1 MKSRFL
7 LILLALFVWP
17 AAANQIETLR
27 IAPTQDKV
35 RMVFDLESQPNYS
48 FTIDTGTNSLIIEFQ
63 DINGQPFPV
72 PRTAGCEGFLKS
84 IRRNIL
90 PGNAVKVEFVLANGV
105 KPQIFSL
112 PPQNSYRHYRLVI
125 DIKRGTL
132 VAKTGDSGNAKA
144 IPVTNLPLQGSS
156 PSSSAAISNPV
167 SKSQSVAVVSRTEV
181 APSVTLKTETV
192 RKPVSDSSSLQ
203 SVSPASKID
212 RSVAGRVIQM
222 SDLIS
227 KEELAAP
234 DSSSAADEPDN
245 SPDTS
250 KAVLP
255 TSGGPFIVAI
265 DAGHGGK
272 DPGAIGPGHTYEKTV
287 TLGIARKLA
296 NLIDSQ
302 PGMKA
307 IMTRSRDNF
316 VELDERSAI
325 ARRKNARLLISIH
338 ADSGPDNSA
347 QGASVW
353 ILSAKRVDKEMNKLL
368 DQQNKHTELLGGAG
382 KVISETEPN
391 QYLAQTILDLSWDN
405 SRSEGYD
412 IGKRVLRSIGN
423 VAHLHK
429 KRPEHA
435 SLAVL
440 KAPDIPSLLIETGF
454 ISNPQEEHLLASGEY
469 QAQLA
474 NAIFRGVT
482 DYYGRSSPNPGGT
495 FVKSSSAKAKQSNA
509 ADKQHVVKTGESLSG
524 LAVQYGVSKSAIRS
538 KNNLKSDN
546 LLIGQVIVIPV
557 S

>member
-1 MKSRFL
+1 MKKRFL

-17 AAANQIETLR
+17 AAANQIEKLR
-27 IAPTQDKV
+27 IAPSQDKV

-48 FTIDTGTNSLIIEFQ
+48 FTIDTGTNSLIVEFQ
-63 DINGQPFPV
+63 DISGQPFPV
-72 PRTAGCEGFLKS
+72 PRTTGCEGFLKS
-84 IRRNIL
+84 IRRNML
-90 PGNAVKVEFVLANGV
+90 GGNVVKVEFVLANGV

-112 PPQNSYRHYRLVI
+112 PTQASYRHHRLVV
-125 DIKRGTL
+125 DIKPGTL
-132 VAKTGDSGNAKA
+132 VAKSNVSGNTPTTPFVSL
-144 IPVTNLPLQGSS
+144 PVTTAS
-156 PSSSAAISNPV
+156 PV
-167 SKSQSVAVVSRTEV
+167 SFGADSTKKSQSAAVVSRTEV
-181 APSVTLKTETV
+181 APAVTLKTETI
-192 RKPVSDSSSLQ
+192 RKPVADSSASLQ
-203 SVSPASKID
+203 TVAPDSKID
-212 RSVAGRVIQM
+212 RAVAGRVIQM

-234 DSSSAADEPDN
+234 DSSSVADEPDN
-245 SPDTS
+245 SPDTT
-250 KAVLP
+250 KAVMP
-255 TSGGPFIVAI
+255 ASGGPFIVAI

-272 DPGAIGPGHTYEKTV
+272 DPGAIGPGNTYEKTV

-296 NLIDSQ
+296 NLIDAQ

-307 IMTRSRDNF
+307 VMTRSRDTF

-338 ADSGPDNSA
+338 ADSGPSSSVK
-347 QGASVW
+347 GASVW
-353 ILSAKRVDKEMNKLL
+353 ILSAKRVNKEMNKLL
-368 DQQNKHTELLGGAG
+368 DQQAKHTELLGGAG
-382 KVISETEPN
+382 KVIAETEPN

-412 IGKRVLRSIGN
+412 IGKRVLRRIGD

-454 ISNPQEEHLLASGEY
+454 ISNPQEESLLASGKY
-469 QAQLA
+469 QSQLA
-474 NAIFRGVT
+474 NAIFRGVS
-482 DYYGRSSPNPGGT
+482 DYYGRSLPSPGGT
-495 FVKSSSAKAKQSNA
+495 FVKSSLPKSQQGNA
-509 ADKQHVVKTGESLSG
+509 NVRQHVVKNGESLSG
-524 LAVQYGVSKSAIRS
+524 LAVQYGVSKNAIRS
-538 KNNLKSDN
+538 RNNLKSDN